1 MEHSCPNL
9 QLTEFQYAVI
19 SYFPPFAQT
28 LSDCLFPENIHIHP
42 RVVTGKYF
50 EEVGVSKTK
59 QFKGSMKLNCNFR
72 KGGGGNSDQK
82 TLHWRGGEG
91 RNGYFLDQRK
101 IAPSCSTQD
110 KLIHVYV
117 NF

>member
-28 LSDCLFPENIHIHP
+28 LSDCLFPQNIHIHP

-72 KGGGGNSDQK
+72 RGGGGNSDQK
-82 TLHWRGGEG
+82 TLHWRGGGG